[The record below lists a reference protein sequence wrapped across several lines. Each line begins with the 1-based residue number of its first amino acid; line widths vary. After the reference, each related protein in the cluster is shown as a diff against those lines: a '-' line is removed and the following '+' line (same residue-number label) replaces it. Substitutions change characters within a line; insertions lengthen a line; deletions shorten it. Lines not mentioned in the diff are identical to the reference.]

1 MKIKNQRIIKLSFL
15 TWKIKMKNKISF
27 TKFLQYIIKSRN
39 YLFSLKL
46 FLDKLNKEI
55 SNSLFINMIKFAL
68 IVNL

>member
-27 TKFLQYIIKSRN
+27 AKFLQYIIKSRN

-46 FLDKLNKEI
+46 YLDKLNKEI